1 MATYNPFEDFNPA
14 FTRYEY
20 LEIPEIEDPLYGK
33 MKISSQFDGIS
44 PDGTWIAKQ
53 NIPSE
58 TKTEKEEVFGKDIY
72 IELSAFVS
80 FLVSIAINLLT
91 PNPASKI

>member
-33 MKISSQFDGIS
+33 M
-44 PDGTWIAKQ
+44 
-53 NIPSE
+53 NIN
-58 TKTEKEEVFGKDIY
+58 
-72 IELSAFVS
+72 AR
-80 FLVSIAINLLT
+80 ANL
-91 PNPASKI
+91 